1 MVVDDLVKEKQKEKV
16 ENISG
21 QEWIKIAQVTDRYSE
36 YCCHYT
42 IQACS
47 QNSWFRKKNI
57 NRERLELVI
66 IIIITESHVYRF
78 LFFFFLWISIANTSM

>member
-1 MVVDDLVKEKQKEKV
+1 MVVDDMVKEKQKEKV

-47 QNSWFRKKNI
+47 QNSSFRKKNI

-66 IIIITESHVYRF
+66 FITESHVYRF

>member
-1 MVVDDLVKEKQKEKV
+1 MVVDDMVKEKRKEKV

-42 IQACS
+42 IQACL
-47 QNSWFRKKNI
+47 QKQLI
-57 NRERLELVI
+57 
-66 IIIITESHVYRF
+66 
-78 LFFFFLWISIANTSM
+78 